1 LEETALVTIVL
12 DPGHGGT
19 KKVGGSSPNNAT
31 GPAGLKEKEATLKV
45 ALAAENALKG
55 TELQVIFTR
64 PEDKN
69 LSPAER
75 PSSRLCGPRNA
86 SQSSSPHPLIPVTI

>member
-1 LEETALVTIVL
+1 MVTIVL

-19 KKVGGSSPNNAT
+19 KKVGGSSPNSAT
-31 GPAGLKEKEATLKV
+31 VPTGLEEEATHKA

-55 TELQVIFTR
+55 SELQVIFTR
-64 PEDKN
+64 RKDKN